1 MEILPLALMF
11 VVVYF
16 LMIRPQMQKGKQE
29 KKFLHELKK
38 GTRVVTKGGIHGK
51 VLELNTEKDITV
63 LETGAGKLTFQLSS
77 ISYEMS
83 QKIQPNKNEAKT
95 TS

>member
-1 MEILPLALMF
+1 MEALPLVLMF

-16 LMIRPQMQKGKQE
+16 LMIRPQIQKGKQE
-29 KKFLHELKK
+29 KSFLDELKK

-51 VLELNTEKDITV
+51 ILELNTEKGTTV
-63 LETGAGKLTFQLSS
+63 LETGAGKITFQLSS

-83 QKIQPNKNEAKT
+83 QAVQPNTAKKQA
-95 TS
+95 